1 LNKSTLNF
9 WVGTFVLLGLG
20 ALLFL
25 ALRVGNLASWGEPAG
40 YHVTARFDNIGN
52 LKPRAPVKSA
62 GVVVGRVEKIGL
74 DPKTFEAMAQIKIF
88 PQFEFTKDTIAGIY
102 TSGLLGE
109 QFLGLEAGGDPTM
122 LKEGDVIRKTQSA
135 VQLEKLISQ
144 FMFSKAS
151 EGGSSAPAS
160 PATNAPNSAQTAPQV
175 LTPSATPTLPAAQNA
190 SPATGVK
197 K

>member
-1 LNKSTLNF
+1 
-9 WVGTFVLLGLG
+9 V
-20 ALLFL
+20 
-25 ALRVGNLASWGEPAG
+25 
-40 YHVTARFDNIGN
+40 
-52 LKPRAPVKSA
+52 
-62 GVVVGRVEKIGL
+62 GL
-74 DPKTFEAMAQIKIF
+74 DPKSFEAIAQIKIF

-109 QFLGLEAGGDPTM
+109 QFLGLEPGGDTTM

-151 EGGSSAPAS
+151 EGSTAPAAP
-160 PATNAPNSAQTAPQV
+160 PASAQTAPQ
-175 LTPSATPTLPAAQNA
+175 LSAPVIPAAPNPGSA
-190 SPATGVK
+190 IGAK